1 MRPLL
6 PCLLFVLF
14 FTSVPENLFAQ
25 LESEERKPVLDPFK
39 VLIKKKKKKRRPV
52 IHRPIVRRSGPPPV
66 PPLVLK
72 VSAIAGESPNYV
84 AVIQYKGADH
94 IIEKGWQSPDKNFLV
109 RNIYGDKVEVF
120 YSKDKSVKTFF
131 F

>member
-1 MRPLL
+1 MRCLMFSLL
-6 PCLLFVLF
+6 AVLFV
-14 FTSVPENLFAQ
+14 TSIPDSLYAQ
-25 LESEERKPVLDPFK
+25 LEAEGRKPVLDPFK

-52 IHRPIVRRSGPPPV
+52 IHRPVVRRTGPPPV
-66 PPLVLK
+66 PALRLK